1 MDAVSYTHLDV
12 YKRQLLQSC
21 STGSEGGGVSSW
33 GTSVFCLDRTAD
45 GRGVP
50 AVLGCSS
57 GGIAGGV
64 SAGASAHIENVT
76 VKDCKAGTLGGG
88 LYIYSG
94 STTLYDC
101 DVSGLSL
108 IHISPAPCRPGSRRA
123 AHAR

>member
-1 MDAVSYTHLDV
+1 M
-12 YKRQLLQSC
+12 
-21 STGSEGGGVSSW
+21 
-33 GTSVFCLDRTAD
+33 FCLDRTAD

-101 DVSGLSL
+101 DVSGC
-108 IHISPAPCRPGSRRA
+108 IPPARTA
-123 AHAR
+123 AASCSTSCTTCSCTAAA